1 MNYIYQ
7 NNINLLKYTNNFS
20 DEILEWYTI
29 LNVLS
34 YSNINKL
41 SIIHTG
47 LFHSDKIVNLL
58 KTEYDFKE
66 IYSNGLNKINKN
78 YNNTLACT
86 FLPNNIK
93 KKIWDLLKKSYL
105 PLLHL
110 LQVK

>member
-1 MNYIYQ
+1 MFF
-7 NNINLLKYTNNFS
+7 FS
-20 DEILEWYTI
+20 IVSTACLITSI

-93 KKIWDLLKKSYL
+93 KKFGIY
-105 PLLHL
+105 
-110 LQVK
+110 